1 MSELRQFKLANGDEI
16 VCEVIEWN
24 DDETDQIVVRNCL
37 EVCYIMQENAR
48 LCTLR
53 PWMLQQIQNEY
64 LQTITSSHITADAQ
78 PAEETAMSWKETIEY
93 FTKSEIDLNQGD
105 EPENMETELTDLE
118 RKVLKFT
125 PKNKLH

>member
-37 EVCYIMQENAR
+37 EVCYIMQDSAR

-64 LQTITSSHITADAQ
+64 LQTISSSHITADAQ
-78 PAEETAMSWKETIEY
+78 PAEETVMSWKETIEY
-93 FTKSEIDLNQGD
+93 FTKSEIDLNEE
-105 EPENMETELTDLE
+105 EPEAMDTELTDIE
-118 RKVLKFT
+118 KKVLKFV
-125 PKNKLH
+125 PKNKMH